1 MLYTG
6 LETNVIISLFIP
18 IYSGRKNGYSF
29 LNLLIS
35 LTLMLLKLT
44 VLLGL
49 QPLISVE
56 LVTESSINNFILL
69 YFKM

>member
-6 LETNVIISLFIP
+6 LETNVIICLFIP

-69 YFKM
+69 YFKI

>member
-69 YFKM
+69 YFKI